1 MVEAVAAGE
10 YTFPEYIEP
19 ETIPPTKHVTG
30 SPAPEAQ
37 QIAEYL
43 GVAFVP
49 NRLTKRIMGIR
60 DSIQEQQ
67 ERRAAF
73 KGSFAEQIAK
83 MGRRRHWLRGQPL
96 AVQSWHEKYG
106 NRDPDEV
113 YGRKPV
119 APKPPSHDI
128 MTGIVHDRDLSD
140 LIQDQQEAKRVNGQA
155 G

>member
-1 MVEAVAAGE
+1 
-10 YTFPEYIEP
+10 
-19 ETIPPTKHVTG
+19 
-30 SPAPEAQ
+30 
-37 QIAEYL
+37 
-43 GVAFVP
+43 
-49 NRLTKRIMGIR
+49 MGIR

-119 APKPPSHDI
+119 APKPPPHDI

-140 LIQDQQEAKRVNGQA
+140 LIQDRQEAKRVNGQA